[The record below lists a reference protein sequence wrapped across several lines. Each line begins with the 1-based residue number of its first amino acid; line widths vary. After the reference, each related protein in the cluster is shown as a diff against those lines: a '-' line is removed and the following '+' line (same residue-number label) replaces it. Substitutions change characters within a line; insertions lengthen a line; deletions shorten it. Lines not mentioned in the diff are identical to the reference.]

1 MKLNELTIIEAK
13 KGLENK
19 EFSSVDLVLACLN
32 RIKEIDSSVKAFV
45 TVCEKEALEQARE
58 VDTIINNQ
66 PSTISHQPL
75 LGIPIAVKDNFCTK
89 GIKTTASSNV
99 LKDYAPV
106 YDATVIKKLKEAG
119 AIILGKTNMDAWA
132 HGSST
137 ETSDFFTTHNPWN
150 LERVPGGS
158 SGGSAAAIASDMTIG
173 AIGSETGGSIR
184 QPASWCGVI
193 GLKPTYGRVSR
204 YGLISMASSFDC
216 PGPITKTVEDAAL
229 MLEVLAGKDEYDA
242 TTSSREVLKYLENCP
257 KPLQD
262 FKIGVPKEYFQKV
275 DSEVETAVLKALEAL
290 NQLGCEIIELSLMD
304 PKYAIAV
311 YTILQRAEVSS
322 NLARFDGIRFG
333 FDRNSFGEEA
343 KRRIMLGTYT
353 LSSGYYDAYYQK
365 AQKVRTLICNDFDEA
380 FKKVDFILGPTSPT
394 TALALGK
401 NSESAMFGEIQ
412 DMLVEPSTI
421 AGLPGI
427 SLNCGFSKD
436 KMPIGMQIVGPQFSE
451 DRILQLS
458 YAYQRMTDWHL
469 KKAAL

>member
-1 MKLNELTIIEAK
+1 MNLNELTITQAQ

-19 EFSSVDLVLACLN
+19 DFSSSELVTACLN
-32 RIKEIDSSVKAFV
+32 RIKKIDNSVKAFV
-45 TVCEKEALEQARE
+45 IVCEKEALEQAKE
-58 VDTIINNQ
+58 VDKQLNHSPFTINH
-66 PSTISHQPL
+66 SPL

-99 LKDYAPV
+99 LKDYIAV
-106 YDATVIKKLKEAG
+106 YDATVIKKLKDAG

-158 SGGSAAAIASDMTIG
+158 SGGSAAAIASDMSIG

-184 QPASWCGVI
+184 QPASWCGVV
-193 GLKPTYGRVSR
+193 GFKPSYGRVSR

-229 MLEVLAGKDEYDA
+229 MLEVLAGKDENDA
-242 TTSSREVLKYLENCP
+242 TTSFGEVSKYLENCQ
-257 KPLQD
+257 KPLREM
-262 FKIGVPKEYFQKV
+262 KIGVPKEYFQNIDQEVK
-275 DSEVETAVLKALEAL
+275 DSVWKALDTIK
-290 NQLGCEIIELSLMD
+290 QLGGKIIEISLME

-322 NLARFDGIRFG
+322 NLARFDGIRYG
-333 FDRNSFGEEA
+333 NDRDSFGEEA

-365 AQKVRTLICNDFDEA
+365 AQKVRTLICQDFQKA
-380 FKKVDFILGPTSPT
+380 FESVDIIIGPTSPT
-394 TALALGK
+394 TALKIGQSK
-401 NSESAMFGEIQ
+401 ESVMFGEIQ

-421 AGLPGI
+421 AGLPGLNLCCGYSSE
-427 SLNCGFSKD
+427 SL
-436 KMPIGMQIVGPQFSE
+436 PIGMQIIGPQFSE
-451 DRILQLS
+451 DKVLQLG
-458 YAYQRMTDWHL
+458 YAYQNTTDWHL
-469 KKAAL
+469 KTTTI

>member
-1 MKLNELTIIEAK
+1 M
-13 KGLENK
+13 
-19 EFSSVDLVLACLN
+19 
-32 RIKEIDSSVKAFV
+32 
-45 TVCEKEALEQARE
+45 
-58 VDTIINNQ
+58 
-66 PSTISHQPL
+66 PL

-89 GIKTTASSNV
+89 DIKTTASSNV
-99 LKDYAPV
+99 LKDYVPV

-184 QPASWCGVI
+184 QPASWCGVV

-216 PGPITKTVEDAAL
+216 PGPITKTVEDASL
-229 MLEVLAGKDEYDA
+229 MLEILAGHDENDA
-242 TTSSREVLKYLENCP
+242 TTSPCGISKYLENCQ
-257 KPLQD
+257 KPINNLKVG
-262 FKIGVPKEYFQKV
+262 FPKEYLENV
-275 DSEVETAVLKALEAL
+275 DSEVRDSILKALETL
-290 NQLGCEIIELSLMD
+290 KQLGSEIIEISLMD

-322 NLARFDGIRFG
+322 NLARFDGIRYG
-333 FDRNSFGEEA
+333 NNRDAFGEEA

-365 AQKVRTLICNDFDEA
+365 AQKVRTLICRDFEEA
-380 FKKVDFILGPTSPT
+380 FKKVDLIIGPTSPT
-394 TALALGK
+394 TALKIGDSSK
-401 NSESAMFGEIQ
+401 SPMFGEIQ
-412 DMLVEPSTI
+412 DKLVEPSTI
-421 AGLPGI
+421 AGLPG
-427 SLNCGFSKD
+427 LNLCCGFSSENL
-436 KMPIGMQIVGPQFSE
+436 PIGMQIIGPQFSE
-451 DRILQLS
+451 EKVLQLG
-458 YAYQRMTDWHL
+458 YIYQKATDWHL
-469 KKAAL
+469 KKLTI